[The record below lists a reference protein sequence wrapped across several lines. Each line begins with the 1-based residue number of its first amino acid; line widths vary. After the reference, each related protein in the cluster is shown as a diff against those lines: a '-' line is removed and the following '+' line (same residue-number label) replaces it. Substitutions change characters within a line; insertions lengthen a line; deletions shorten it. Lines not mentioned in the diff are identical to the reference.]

1 MTYQKCPI
9 CEGIGCIPEPYT
21 ATTVFNSNVKCPTC
35 KGARIIS
42 SMTGLPPERVVKEVE
57 EKEAKEREESKELAK
72 IMLEAIKK

>member
-9 CEGIGCIPEPYT
+9 CDGSGMIPEPYT
-21 ATTVFNSNVKCPTC
+21 ATTVFNPKVKCPTC

-57 EKEAKEREESKELAK
+57 EREAKERKESKELAR
-72 IMLEAIKK
+72 IMLEDFKK

>member
-9 CEGIGCIPEPYT
+9 CDGSGMIPEPYT
-21 ATTVFNSNVKCPTC
+21 ATTSFHVKCPAC

-57 EKEAKEREESKELAK
+57 EREKEREKSKELDK
-72 IMLEAIKK
+72 IIEAIKK

>member
-9 CEGIGCIPEPYT
+9 CEGGGFILKPYELT
-21 ATTVFNSNVKCPTC
+21 NDFHVKCPTC

-57 EKEAKEREESKELAK
+57 QREKEREKSKELDK
-72 IMLEAIKK
+72 IIEAIKK

>member
-9 CEGIGCIPEPYT
+9 CDGSGMIPEPYT
-21 ATTVFNSNVKCPTC
+21 VITSFHVKCPTC

-57 EKEAKEREESKELAK
+57 EKEAKEREKSKELGK
-72 IMLEAIKK
+72 IIRDAFKQ

>member
-9 CEGIGCIPEPYT
+9 CDGSGYVPEPYT
-21 ATTVFNSNVKCPTC
+21 ATTAFNSNVKCPAC

-57 EKEAKEREESKELAK
+57 EREKERRELDKKQLIEAFKE
-72 IMLEAIKK
+72 